1 MKNKYYNQK
10 INQVLKEMS
19 SGEHGLSKN
28 EVDRRIKK
36 VGFNKLP
43 EIKPDGTFKIFF
55 RQFQSSLIF
64 ILLITTGIV
73 FLMDEI
79 NEGIVILAVL
89 LFNAVIGTVQEGKS
103 QKIFSALKNF
113 IKTNT
118 SVIREGREY
127 IISDENIVPGDIIMI
142 REGEKIPADAR
153 LIEVKSL
160 QIDESAFT
168 GEFSPKFKT
177 KDLLNKSELVI
188 ADQTNMVFK
197 GTTVIS
203 GHGKAIVV
211 KTGVNTFV
219 GGIATKMIKIEADLP
234 IKKDIKKLSRF
245 IIVVVSITSLIM
257 FGVGFFQGQ
266 DLKEIFLTV
275 VAIAVSII
283 PEGLPIVVTLV
294 LASGVWRMG
303 KQNVLIKKLQAVE
316 ALGQIDVIALD
327 KTGTVTKNQLTV
339 KEVYSEE
346 KKFFI
351 KGIGYEPKGEIKFKG
366 NITEPLNHPELLKI
380 GKIGILCSDANL
392 FYDNKSEN
400 WKISGDPTEAA
411 TLVLGEKLG
420 FSKDDLK
427 QEIKRIDEV
436 PFDYKLKYH
445 ITLNKEANGNILS
458 AVGAPEEI
466 LNISEVIWTSSV
478 SKKLTKNKKKQLNK
492 IFLKMSGRG
501 LRVLA
506 LATKN
511 LKKSKQLPDKIQ
523 NLEFVG
529 FLGIEDS
536 LKIEVSEA
544 INRVKSI
551 NIKPI
556 MITGDHKTTAKAI
569 AKEAG
574 IFKRGHIVLEGKEI
588 EKLTEK
594 QLASQL
600 NKVSV
605 FARVTPLH
613 KLKIINAYKISGKT
627 IAMTGDGVN
636 DALSL
641 TSADVGVAMGG
652 IGTEVAKEASDIIIL
667 DDNIGSIVS
676 GVEEG
681 KNILKTIKR
690 VILYLFSTSAGE
702 FLTILGAFFLGLP
715 LPILATQILW
725 LNLITDGFL
734 DIALALEPKRDSLA
748 KKKLKKES
756 LVDKA
761 MLGRILTMSIPMA
774 IGTLILFVQNYQ
786 DDLLKAWTF
795 SLTTL
800 AVFQWFNAW
809 NCRSRRRSIFQL
821 NFFSNKFLIGTT
833 FLVIFLQLLVIH
845 NPFLQNIFKTT
856 GLNLKDW
863 FFIILIGS
871 SVVVVEEIRKF
882 FYRKVQS

>member
-1 MKNKYYNQK
+1 
-10 INQVLKEMS
+10 
-19 SGEHGLSKN
+19 
-28 EVDRRIKK
+28 
-36 VGFNKLP
+36 
-43 EIKPDGTFKIFF
+43 
-55 RQFQSSLIF
+55 
-64 ILLITTGIV
+64 
-73 FLMDEI
+73 
-79 NEGIVILAVL
+79 
-89 LFNAVIGTVQEGKS
+89 
-103 QKIFSALKNF
+103 
-113 IKTNT
+113 
-118 SVIREGREY
+118 
-127 IISDENIVPGDIIMI
+127 
-142 REGEKIPADAR
+142 
-153 LIEVKSL
+153 
-160 QIDESAFT
+160 
-168 GEFSPKFKT
+168 
-177 KDLLNKSELVI
+177 
-188 ADQTNMVFK
+188 
-197 GTTVIS
+197 
-203 GHGKAIVV
+203 
-211 KTGVNTFV
+211 
-219 GGIATKMIKIEADLP
+219 
-234 IKKDIKKLSRF
+234 
-245 IIVVVSITSLIM
+245 
-257 FGVGFFQGQ
+257 
-266 DLKEIFLTV
+266 
-275 VAIAVSII
+275 
-283 PEGLPIVVTLV
+283 
-294 LASGVWRMG
+294 
-303 KQNVLIKKLQAVE
+303 
-316 ALGQIDVIALD
+316 
-327 KTGTVTKNQLTV
+327 
-339 KEVYSEE
+339 
-346 KKFFI
+346 
-351 KGIGYEPKGEIKFKG
+351 
-366 NITEPLNHPELLKI
+366 
-380 GKIGILCSDANL
+380 
-392 FYDNKSEN
+392 
-400 WKISGDPTEAA
+400 
-411 TLVLGEKLG
+411 
-420 FSKDDLK
+420 
-427 QEIKRIDEV
+427 
-436 PFDYKLKYH
+436 
-445 ITLNKEANGNILS
+445 
-458 AVGAPEEI
+458 
-466 LNISEVIWTSSV
+466 
-478 SKKLTKNKKKQLNK
+478 
-492 IFLKMSGRG
+492 MSGRG